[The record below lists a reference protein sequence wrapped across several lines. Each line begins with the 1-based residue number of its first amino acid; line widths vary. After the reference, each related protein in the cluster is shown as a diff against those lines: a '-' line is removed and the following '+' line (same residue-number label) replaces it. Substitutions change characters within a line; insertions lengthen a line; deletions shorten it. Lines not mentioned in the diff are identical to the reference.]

1 MSPSSNYNKQARK
14 QLRFASTVTTNDAAT
29 PTKQSLT
36 AEEKDSMWYT
46 SRHYNAFAQHS
57 KDLVRYAVAS
67 QPDNYFD
74 GHDDNDNESSSIS
87 SSNTNSND
95 DSYWVQMEYALNMH
109 GHSVRGLEKV
119 PGMPLAEKRDEKRE
133 LAIYGVLEAM
143 KNYRGDDAQIG
154 MIASRFSSF
163 SVKVALEAGDNDEV
177 ATICFPSDKEVRACS
192 NNGSAAEDVDSEVAS
207 VRGGR
212 GMKKTRRG
220 SPILDALKVR
230 VAMQRKLQ

>member
-1 MSPSSNYNKQARK
+1 MTNYTTNDKQARKAQRK
-14 QLRFASTVTTNDAAT
+14 QLRFASAVTTNDAAT

-36 AEEKDSMWYT
+36 AEEKEQLWYN

-67 QPDNYFD
+67 NVEDY
-74 GHDDNDNESSSIS
+74 DDES
-87 SSNTNSND
+87 D
-95 DSYWVQMEYALNMH
+95 YWAQMEYALNMH

-133 LAIYGVLEAM
+133 LAIYGVLEAL
-143 KNYRGDDAQIG
+143 KNYKGDDAQIG
-154 MIASRFSSF
+154 MIASRLSSF

-177 ATICFPSDKEVRACS
+177 ATICFPTDKELKACNSAVGAVDVEIS
-192 NNGSAAEDVDSEVAS
+192 NS
-207 VRGGR
+207 GR
-212 GMKKTRRG
+212 PMKKTRRG

-230 VAMQRKLQ
+230 VA